1 MPSAKKRKAA
11 NISTEGG
18 NNARNESPAA
28 APAPPASKGKSK
40 TRRLKNTEA
49 AAGSNGTGAAAA
61 AKPAVR
67 RSSLKGPG
75 AAPRGLPLRWVNANG
90 RPLGYAS
97 PNFSAASAVAHDPER
112 ITKPSS
118 TRRNNK
124 GALRM
129 YNVPKLIGYLSHPS
143 IRYSKDREAYL
154 NYVLA
159 FIQKEVSTTEEMIAA
174 IKGLPADAFTPD
186 EKMKMLQKLF
196 RSYKMGN
203 FSEKGEGEG
212 EE

>member
-1 MPSAKKRKAA
+1 
-11 NISTEGG
+11 
-18 NNARNESPAA
+18 
-28 APAPPASKGKSK
+28 
-40 TRRLKNTEA
+40 
-49 AAGSNGTGAAAA
+49 
-61 AKPAVR
+61 
-67 RSSLKGPG
+67 
-75 AAPRGLPLRWVNANG
+75 
-90 RPLGYAS
+90 
-97 PNFSAASAVAHDPER
+97 
-112 ITKPSS
+112 
-118 TRRNNK
+118 
-124 GALRM
+124 M